1 MLAATRYV
9 AFMLRFSNEPE
20 PFTRATAWHTEVE
33 HVHTGEH
40 WQFDQ
45 VDAAFEFLRHYV
57 TSADG
62 GSVLIEG
69 DFVARIR

>member
-9 AFMLRFSNEPE
+9 AFMLRFSNESESSPRV
-20 PFTRATAWHTEVE
+20 PAWRTEIE

-57 TSADG
+57 TGAGG

-69 DFVARIR
+69 ESVLQIH